1 MANLDKCVSLFLTW
15 VQHLLYGMDLLG
27 RFRGNMFFYWFQGL
41 NLLVDGQKF
50 KMWGDIERERIKYF
64 YFSSIKT
71 YVIFCSWYFSFF
83 KYYTK
88 KEIPSIKLMTALLF

>member
-27 RFRGNMFFYWFQGL
+27 RFRGNIFFYWFQGL

-64 YFSSIKT
+64 LFFINQNLCHILFL
-71 YVIFCSWYFSFF
+71 IFQFLQ
-83 KYYTK
+83 
-88 KEIPSIKLMTALLF
+88 ILH